1 MIKDST
7 WAKTQAMA
15 GQTVR
20 VLVEEHSDRN
30 PEFLMGTA
38 DNTRTVIFKG
48 ADNLMGKFVQVH
60 VTKALSPHLVE
71 GDLVAVLG

>member
-1 MIKDST
+1 MV
-7 WAKTQAMA
+7 

-20 VLVEEHSDRN
+20 VLVEQHGDRN

-48 ADNLMGKFVQVH
+48 EDDLIGQLVMVE
-60 VTKALSPHLVE
+60 VTRAVSPHLVE
-71 GDLVAVLG
+71 GELVEVLG